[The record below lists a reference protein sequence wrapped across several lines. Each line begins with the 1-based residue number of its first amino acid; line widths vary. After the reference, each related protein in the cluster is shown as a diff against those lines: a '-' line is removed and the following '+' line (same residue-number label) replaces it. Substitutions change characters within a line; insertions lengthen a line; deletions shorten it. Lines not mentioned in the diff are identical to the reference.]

1 MNSNDLALNI
11 KNQDVKVISH
21 QKDIML
27 LNTKIKDKILDV
39 LIDYFNQRHNL
50 LKELMQVELIHGI
63 VENNL
68 FEQLV
73 HPVDLRTR
81 EYGAIEVSKES
92 EKRMNSG
99 QIQDIVKRILS
110 KLKRYDYN
118 TIDDKQDQSLAN
130 SSPNKD
136 QDSEREYLNLAISA

>member
-11 KNQDVKVISH
+11 KNQDVKVISY

-73 HPVDLRTR
+73 HPIDLRNR
-81 EYGAIEVSKES
+81 ESGALEVAKES

-110 KLKRYDYN
+110 KLKRDDYN
-118 TIDDKQDQSLAN
+118 TTVDKHNQKHM

-136 QDSEREYLNLAISA
+136 QDCEHEYLNLAISA